1 MSVLVFVLMRLA
13 PGDPAVVRLGMEATR
28 EQVEGERRALGL
40 DKPIFVQYGF
50 WVKNLVRGDLG
61 VAFLNNQPVGP
72 LVMEKFKRTIPLALA
87 ALFLAVVT
95 AIPLGIIAGIRPYTW
110 TDNIVSAVSLFG
122 VSAPN
127 FWVGLMLILFFSVQL
142 GWLPTFG
149 YGPPGGD
156 FEFKYLILP
165 SVTLATSMM
174 GSLTR
179 YMRSGMLDVM
189 ASDYIRTAHA
199 KGLRYRV
206 VVLRHGLKNALLSVV
221 TVLVLDMAG
230 LLGGAALTETVFAY
244 PGVGSLLVTSILGRD
259 YHIVQA
265 VVMLMA
271 VVYVLLNLIADILYA
286 YLDPRIRYD

>member
-1 MSVLVFVLMRLA
+1 MRQ
-13 PGDPAVVRLGMEATR
+13 GMEATR
-28 EQVEGERRALGL
+28 EQVEGEREALGL
-40 DKPIFVQYGF
+40 NDPMYVQYGI

-72 LVMEKFKRTIPLALA
+72 LVVEKFKRTIPLTLA
-87 ALFLAVVT
+87 ALFVAVAV
-95 AIPLGIIAGIRPYTW
+95 AIPMGIIAGIRPHSW
-110 TDNIVSAVSLFG
+110 ADSIVTAVSLFG

-127 FWVGLMLILFFSVQL
+127 FWVGLMLILFFAVEL
-142 GWLPTFG
+142 GWLPTSG

-165 SVTLATSMM
+165 AITLGTSMM

-189 ASDYIRTAHA
+189 TSDYIRTAHA
-199 KGLRYRV
+199 KGLSYRS

-221 TVLVLDMAG
+221 TVLTLDMAA
-230 LLGGAALTETVFAY
+230 LLGGAVVTESVFRW
-244 PGVGSLLVTSILGRD
+244 PGMGLMLVDSINGRD

-265 VVMLMA
+265 VVMLIA
-271 VVYVLLNLIADILYA
+271 VVYVLLNLFADIIYA